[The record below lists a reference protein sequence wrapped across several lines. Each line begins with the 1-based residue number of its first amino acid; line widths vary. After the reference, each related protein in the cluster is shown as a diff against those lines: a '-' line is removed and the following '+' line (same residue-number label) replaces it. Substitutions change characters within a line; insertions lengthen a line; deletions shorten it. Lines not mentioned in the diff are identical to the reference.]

1 MIKKYGSHFL
11 ANVNEVKDAKAKL
24 WEMCALNEDCLVRK
38 STNAIS
44 YHLSE
49 IISFVIARDKC
60 VDPVPTFVT
69 RLPTELPYILATA
82 YSLLFVKINQLH
94 QTVVEIETKEE
105 FYHTLQVMVNSILKH
120 DIMCVLGDLNA
131 VVGNDKSYCRQALGS
146 HGMGVRTRME
156 RC

>member
-1 MIKKYGSHFL
+1 MNGVDIDMIKKYGSHFL

-94 QTVVEIETKEE
+94 QTVVGMSS
-105 FYHTLQVMVNSILKH
+105 TLGKYQLDYLKLFLP
-120 DIMCVLGDLNA
+120 IQ
-131 VVGNDKSYCRQALGS
+131 S
-146 HGMGVRTRME
+146 
-156 RC
+156 